1 MSARDDILDKVR
13 AGIGRKPGT
22 DCGPRPVPAP
32 IPARG
37 QVEGEAR
44 LVLFTKQAEA
54 VAATVVR
61 IPDMAALPA
70 AVSNYLAGQNLPAA
84 IMATADTDFDTVPWN
99 TQAML
104 EITRGTPGIADQV
117 CLAQAAAG
125 IAETGSLVM
134 TANAD
139 NPHMASFVPETAV
152 VVLRASRI
160 EGTLD
165 DAMARLRV
173 TGDLPRAVSLISGPS
188 RTGDIALKI
197 ELGAH
202 GPRRVHIVIVDEPE
216 AA

>member
-1 MSARDDILDKVR
+1 
-13 AGIGRKPGT
+13 
-22 DCGPRPVPAP
+22 
-32 IPARG
+32 
-37 QVEGEAR
+37 
-44 LVLFTKQAEA
+44 
-54 VAATVVR
+54 
-61 IPDMAALPA
+61 
-70 AVSNYLAGQNLPAA
+70 
-84 IMATADTDFDTVPWN
+84 
-99 TQAML
+99 
-104 EITRGTPGIADQV
+104 
-117 CLAQAAAG
+117 
-125 IAETGSLVM
+125 M